1 MNFSVSWGGGSTLDE
16 ISKWVTIA
24 AAALAALSAII
35 AAVSFAY
42 GVRVKRAEWLQ
53 KLYQQFYEQE
63 RYREMRET
71 LDYRPERE
79 LNRLHQR
86 VLDGTRDATTDQLWE
101 YLNFFEFVESLVKLK
116 QIKPRDRDFLF
127 DYPRKKIREDG
138 VIRGKLK
145 SEGFERLD
153 ESFPPMPHRRP

>member
-1 MNFSVSWGGGSTLDE
+1 MNFSVSWGGGSTLDQ
-16 ISKWVTIA
+16 ISKCVTIA

-35 AAVSFAY
+35 AAISFAY
-42 GVRVKRAEWLQ
+42 SVRVKRAEWLQ

-79 LNRLHQR
+79 LNRLHQHVR
-86 VLDGTRDATTDQLWE
+86 DGTRDTATDQLWD

-116 QIKPRDRDFLF
+116 QIKTRDRDFLF
-127 DYPRKKIREDG
+127 DYPRKRIREDG
-138 VIRGKLK
+138 VIRGALK
-145 SEGFERLD
+145 SEGFERLH
-153 ESFPPMPHRRP
+153 ESFSPTARRRP